1 MLPRPDDPELSGGR
15 LVMQQAH
22 TFLLAFSIS
31 FTRLRM
37 LVTHI
42 FYENIVQSLP
52 TQVVKHYSVHPN
64 SSLLGRSWNKFL
76 M

>member
-1 MLPRPDDPELSGGR
+1 MLPRLDDPELSRGR
-15 LVMQQAH
+15 LVTLQTQR
-22 TFLLAFSIS
+22 FLLAFSIS

-37 LVTHI
+37 LVTRIYH
-42 FYENIVQSLP
+42 ENIVQSLS
-52 TQVVKHYSVHPN
+52 TQVVKHYSLHPN